1 VSGPLGRLQPADDGS
16 VADWVFGALY
26 PFERFDVGMVIPPG
40 FKAYCCLLHSDHVPE
55 GEVPSRLSVED
66 ARSLAAVLESGTST
80 PDRCW
85 FCLWSGWGWLHVS
98 AGSIAPVGGEPSG
111 WRDPLI
117 AVERFAASAPLVGTQ
132 DREYHLF
139 SGPVEAVEDTSLP
152 SFSRELP
159 CLWWPDD
166 RAWIVA
172 TEIDLSWTYVG
183 GASDLI
189 DRVIAAW
196 RFDGWRGGVDDPIRW
211 DETG

>member
-1 VSGPLGRLQPADDGS
+1 MQPADNGS
-16 VADWVFGALY
+16 VADWVFGSLH

-40 FKAYCCLLHSDHVPE
+40 FAAYCCLLHSDHIRE
-55 GEVPSRLSVED
+55 GEVPYGVRVED
-66 ARSLAAVLESGTST
+66 VRSLAGVLKSGTST

-117 AVERFAASAPLVGTQ
+117 EVEQFAASAQLVGTLVRQ
-132 DREYHLF
+132 YHLF

-152 SFSRELP
+152 WFSHELP
-159 CLWWPDD
+159 NLWWPDD

-183 GASDLI
+183 GASEVI
-189 DRVIAAW
+189 DQTIEAW
-196 RFDGWRGGVDDPIRW
+196 RFDGWHVGTDDPIRW
-211 DETG
+211 DQID